1 MMDSNKRR
9 FKVTFNAPVILG
21 FTIVCFIVLILD
33 QVTVKASTNLLFSVY
48 RSSLLSPFTYIRF
61 FGHVLRLLGASGVVF
76 ALILLSSL
84 TSIKEG
90 EIPLTFILVAVIYIG
105 QQIFQGVFI
114 KDNVSNLTHIVG
126 GVVGS
131 CLGFVM
137 YKHKMNRY

>member
-61 FGHVLRLLGASGVVF
+61 FGHVLGHHADTRCRAIAGR
-76 ALILLSSL
+76 
-84 TSIKEG
+84 
-90 EIPLTFILVAVIYIG
+90 EIR
-105 QQIFQGVFI
+105 IFQSIVCDFDDSAGDRRDSF
-114 KDNVSNLTHIVG
+114 HIISGSTAVG
-126 GVVGS
+126 GKRRCVCPDFAVFPY
-131 CLGFVM
+131 LD
-137 YKHKMNRY
+137 